1 MAHEIDNGAFYDP
14 QSIGQLDIALSQTDK
29 EIKFESVQGV
39 FLPNAQVQI
48 YTEKRRQNRVVLRT
62 YIIGDGLELEG
73 NNVVGESK
81 TLTLTMQGSD
91 FAPAGRGNT
100 AIVDCSLF
108 TEGDVEVQYSVMVR

>member
-14 QSIGQLDIALSQTDK
+14 KSIGQLDIALSQTDK

-39 FLPNAQVQI
+39 FLANAQVQI
-48 YTEKRRQNRVVLRT
+48 YTERRRQDRVIMRT
-62 YIIGDGLELEG
+62 YIIGDGLELTG
-73 NNVVGESK
+73 NNIVGENK

-91 FAPAGRGNT
+91 FSGVGRGNT

-108 TEGDVEVQYSVMVR
+108 TEGDVEVQYSVTVR